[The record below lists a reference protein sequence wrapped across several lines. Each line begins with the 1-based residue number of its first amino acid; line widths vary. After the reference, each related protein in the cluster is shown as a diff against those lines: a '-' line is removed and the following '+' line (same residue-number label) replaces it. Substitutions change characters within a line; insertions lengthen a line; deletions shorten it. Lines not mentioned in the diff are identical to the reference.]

1 MAAISL
7 LPNPSVQKVPKV
19 QVLQKVAHAPKTTSS
34 RTRIRR
40 RAHPVRA
47 TREPALSLRWP
58 ALATRGPAL
67 SLSKEPA
74 LSLREPAL
82 SPVEG
87 SKGRTP
93 HQKTKIQKLATIFSP
108 LDLDNPPHLGVQHVT
123 VQTAFG
129 IVL

>member
-7 LPNPSVQKVPKV
+7 LPQPLSTES
-19 QVLQKVAHAPKTTSS
+19 AESAGSS
-34 RTRIRR
+34 KSSP
-40 RAHPVRA
+40 RAQNNVIPYPDTAGVRA
-47 TREPALSLRWP
+47 TREPALMP
-58 ALATRGPAL
+58 L
-67 SLSKEPA
+67 SVACPRLLSKEPA
-74 LSLREPAL
+74 LSL
-82 SPVEG
+82 
-87 SKGRTP
+87 SKGRIP